1 MSANTSFATT
11 TSTLTQFIAK
21 QKVANG
27 VIASDLS
34 STEYPISTNAPLTYL
49 RSDIL
54 KSTTL
59 SINQANTLQSGYIT
73 NTDWNN
79 FDGKLSSIVSGTNI
93 SSTGGINPTV
103 SLSIS
108 SGIDMS
114 NQSLTNLSSED
125 YPTNIDI
132 RQSGISRIYTSGV
145 NGNMTLDPL
154 GNLRILSDVSLNG
167 NTLDMSGGVIRGISN
182 ENYPTNIDI
191 RQNNVPRIYN
201 SGLNGNYTSGVNNNM
216 TLDPIG
222 NLYILSDVSL
232 NGNNLDLVNGK
243 LMRVKDQNFELNI
256 GISQAGVPRIYTNTA
271 NMTLDASGYL
281 NITTDVSMNGKSID
295 MSGGSFKRVNYT
307 DMSLNGNTIDMS
319 GGAIIRVGNQN
330 FQTNID
336 IRQNNVPCIY
346 TSGVDMTIAPSGNL
360 RILSDLSLNG
370 NTLDMSGGVIRGIS
384 NANFPANIDIRQNN
398 VPRIYTS
405 GVNGNMTIDSSGN
418 LRILSDLSMNGNTI
432 DMSGGVIRGISNANF
447 PTDVDIRQN
456 NVPRIYTN
464 GANGNMTID
473 PLGNL
478 NVLSDVSLNGYRLD
492 MSNGTIIDISGLYG
506 LTGNNTLQIDASR
519 VSFTN
524 NTHTR
529 MVIDNCG
536 IILNDIS
543 YSNTG
548 SVLSFNTSN
557 NRVHYYPLYES
568 SINVMYIHLGTGG
581 ITHNYNL
588 KINKVA
594 DTITLNIPDA
604 SCICTGIGGPRID
617 FSSKIDAKYRPS
629 SNINFPAIIYE
640 NTTYSTGKF
649 QVLADGSMNLYKNLD
664 ESAGW
669 SDISNPSG
677 MPGQCFTYTV

>member
-21 QKVANG
+21 QKITNG
-27 VIASDLS
+27 VITSDLS
-34 STEYPISTNAPLTYL
+34 STEYPISTNAPLNVL

-59 SINQANTLQSGYIT
+59 SINQANTSQSGYIT

-93 SSTGGINPTV
+93 SSTGGLNPTV

-125 YPTNIDI
+125 YKTNIDI
-132 RQSGISRIYTSGV
+132 RQSGISRIYTSGA
-145 NGNMTLDPL
+145 NMSLDPL
-154 GNLRILSDVSLNG
+154 GNLRILKDVSLNG
-167 NTLDMSGGVIRGISN
+167 NRLDMVAGVITGISN

-191 RQNNVPRIYN
+191 RQNNVQRIYTTN
-201 SGLNGNYTSGVNNNM
+201 GSGNM

-222 NLYILSDVSL
+222 NLRILSDVSL

-243 LMRVKDQNFELNI
+243 LMDVKDQNFRLNV
-256 GISQAGVPRIYTNTA
+256 GISQAGVPRIYTDNSA
-271 NMTLDASGYL
+271 NMTLSAPGYL

-295 MSGGSFKRVNYT
+295 MSGGSFKKVNYT

-336 IRQNNVPCIY
+336 IKQAGVSRIY
-346 TSGVDMTIAPSGNL
+346 TSGGTDMTIDPLGNL

-384 NANFPANIDIRQNN
+384 NANFPTNIDIRQNN
-398 VPRIYTS
+398 VPCIYTS
-405 GVNGNMTIDSSGN
+405 GVD
-418 LRILSDLSMNGNTI
+418 
-432 DMSGGVIRGISNANF
+432 
-447 PTDVDIRQN
+447 
-456 NVPRIYTN
+456 
-464 GANGNMTID
+464 MTID

-478 NVLSDVSLNGYRLD
+478 SILSNLSLNGNTLDMGTGGIITAPAKLTLNPIGNVDVLSDVSLNGNTLD
-492 MSNGTIIDISGLYG
+492 MDSGKIIDVSGIYGIS
-506 LTGNNTLQIDASR
+506 NNNMRIDASS
-519 VSFTN
+519 VTFTN
-524 NTHTR
+524 NAITH

-543 YSNTG
+543 YGDTG
-548 SVLSFNTSN
+548 TVLTFNTTS
-557 NRVHYYPLYES
+557 NRVSYLPFYYSDVYDISLAVGS
-568 SINVMYIHLGTGG
+568 GG
-581 ITHNYNL
+581 ITHAYSMNVCKLYNT
-588 KINKVA
+588 V
-594 DTITLNIPDA
+594 TIRIPDV
-604 SCICTGIGGPRID
+604 SCTPTG
-617 FSSKIDAKYRPS
+617 SSIAYILMGTPSIDAKYRPS
-629 SNINFPAIIYE
+629 NVITLPVTIGDGPPPNYS
-640 NTTYSTGKF
+640 YSTGKIKF
-649 QVLADGSMNLYKNLD
+649 LTDGSMNIYKSGL
-664 ESAGW
+664 ESVASW
-669 SDISNPSG
+669 SVALGAEVGI
-677 MPGQCFTYTV
+677 PGQCFTYTV

>member
-21 QKVANG
+21 QKITNG
-27 VIASDLS
+27 VITSDLS

-59 SINQANTLQSGYIT
+59 SINQANTSQSGYIT

-125 YPTNIDI
+125 YKTNIDI
-132 RQSGISRIYTSGV
+132 RQAGISRIYTIGA
-145 NGNMTLDPL
+145 NMTLDSL

-167 NTLDMSGGVIRGISN
+167 NKLDMVAGVITGISN

-201 SGLNGNYTSGVNNNM
+201 SGLNGTYTSGVGVNNNM

-243 LMRVKDQNFELNI
+243 LMDVKDQNFRFNI

-271 NMTLDASGYL
+271 NMTLDAPGYL

-307 DMSLNGNTIDMS
+307 DMSLNGNTIDMV
-319 GGAIIRVGNQN
+319 GGAITRVGNQN

-384 NANFPANIDIRQNN
+384 NANFPTNIDIRQNN
-398 VPRIYTS
+398 VQRIYTS
-405 GVNGNMTIDSSGN
+405 GVDMTIDPIGN
-418 LRILSDLSMNGNTI
+418 LRILSDLSLNGNI
-432 DMSGGVIRGISNANF
+432 LDMSGGVIRGISNANF
-447 PTDVDIRQN
+447 PTDVDIRQSG
-456 NVPRIYTN
+456 VSRIYTS
-464 GANGNMTID
+464 GGTDMTID

-478 NVLSDVSLNGYRLD
+478 RILSDLD
-492 MSNGTIIDISGLYG
+492 MVGGNIIDVSGIYG
-506 LTGNNTLQIDASR
+506 LSNKNMRIDASS
-519 VSFTN
+519 VTFTN
-524 NTHTR
+524 NTNTH